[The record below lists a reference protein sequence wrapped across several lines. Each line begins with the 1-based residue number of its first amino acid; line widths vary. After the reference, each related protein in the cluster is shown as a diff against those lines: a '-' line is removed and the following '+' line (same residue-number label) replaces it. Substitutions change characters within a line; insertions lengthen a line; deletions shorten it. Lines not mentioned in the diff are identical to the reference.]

1 MRASVFE
8 DGKTDLVLTAETLRQ
23 ENRIFRNTGGVSHNN
38 RDHGF
43 HPAFRD
49 MATGHVYLSRFA
61 NGSPAPVH
69 LLEGLPDDL
78 VLQRNIKRRI
88 TAIKQTVVAGFVR
101 GECFFTREQAAL
113 FVT

>member
-1 MRASVFE
+1 MRALVFH
-8 DGKTDLVLTAETLRQ
+8 DDKTDLALTSEMLRQ
-23 ENRIFRNTGGVSHNN
+23 ENWIFRNTGGVSHNN

-78 VLQRNIKRRI
+78 VLHRNTQGRI
-88 TAIKQTVVAGFVR
+88 IAIKQTVIAGFVR
-101 GECFFTREQAAL
+101 AERFFTREQAAL
-113 FVT
+113 FVP